1 MATLRLN
8 SAIFGRDREIDL
20 LKDLPHVINP
30 LGKLLIGFGLAYWPP
45 LVAAA
50 WYRDGAL
57 TAFAIALAINLLIG
71 ALLWLMTRRFR
82 RELRARDAFLLVA
95 LAWIVFAADAAIPLM
110 LALPRLSF
118 TDAYFEGMSGF
129 TATGATLLTGIDQ
142 LPHAVNLWRA
152 ELCWLGGLGIIG
164 LGMAVLPLLGVGGMQ
179 VYRAEASGP
188 IKETRLLPRFVQT
201 ARSLWMIYIAL
212 TFACAVAL
220 RIAGMNTFDAICHA
234 LSTLSLG
241 GVSTHD
247 AKIGY
252 FHSQAIEAVL
262 MVFML
267 LAGINFA
274 THFLAWRGRSLRV
287 YLKDPEALGFL
298 LLVLGSAVG
307 LAIYLWK
314 MHAYHGPWPALRYAA
329 FNVISIATDC
339 GFYNTDYDRWPLFAG
354 LWMLLLSCIAVS
366 AGSTGGGIKMIRIW
380 ILFRQSAR
388 EIFSL
393 LHPSAVHSLKIRG
406 QVVPERVALSALGF
420 IHLYTISMVGLSFLL
435 ILSGM
440 DFLTAFSAIVAT
452 LNNVGPG
459 LHGVGPGSTYAG
471 LSDFQTWVCTV
482 SMLVGRLEFFVVL
495 IPLTPAFWRD

>member
-1 MATLRLN
+1 M
-8 SAIFGRDREIDL
+8 
-20 LKDLPHVINP
+20 LKDLPHVVHP
-30 LGKLLIGFGLAYWPP
+30 LGSLLIGFSLAYLPP
-45 LVAAA
+45 LVTALI
-50 WYRDGAL
+50 YGDGAL
-57 TAFAIALAINLLIG
+57 VAFAVALAINLLLG
-71 ALLWLMTRRFR
+71 AMLWLMTFRFR
-82 RELRARDAFLLVA
+82 RELRARDGFLLVA

-110 LALPRLSF
+110 LALPQLSF
-118 TDAYFEGMSGF
+118 TDAYFESMSGF

-152 ELCWLGGLGIIG
+152 ELCWLGGLGVIG

-201 ARSLWMIYIAL
+201 ARSLWMIYVAL
-212 TFACAVAL
+212 TIACAIAL
-220 RIAGMNTFDAICHA
+220 RIAGMNVFDALCHA

-241 GVSTHD
+241 GISTHD

-252 FHSQAIEAVL
+252 FHSQAIECVL

-287 YLKDPEALGFL
+287 YLRDPEAVGFL
-298 LLVLGSAVG
+298 VLVLASVFG

-339 GFYNTDYDRWPLFAG
+339 GFYNADYDRWPLFAG
-354 LWMLLLSCIAVS
+354 LWMLLLSCMAVS
-366 AGSTGGGIKMIRIW
+366 AGSTGGGIKLIRIL

-388 EIFSL
+388 EIYAL
-393 LHPSAVHSLKIRG
+393 LHPTAVHSLKLRG
-406 QVVPERVALSALGF
+406 QVLPERVALSALGF
-420 IHLYTISMVGLSFLL
+420 IHLYTMSMVGLTFLL

-440 DFLTAFSAIVAT
+440 DFLSAFSAIVAT

-459 LHGVGPGSTYAG
+459 LHQVGPGSTYAS

-495 IPLTPAFWRD
+495 IPLTPGFWRD

>member
-1 MATLRLN
+1 M
-8 SAIFGRDREIDL
+8 
-20 LKDLPHVINP
+20 LKDLPHVVHP
-30 LGKLLIGFGLAYWPP
+30 LGTLLIGFSFAYLPP
-45 LVAAA
+45 LATALL
-50 WYRDGAL
+50 YGDGAL
-57 TAFAIALAINLLIG
+57 LAFAIALGINLLLG
-71 ALLWLMTRRFR
+71 SLLWLMTRRAR
-82 RELRARDAFLLVA
+82 RELRARDGFLLVA

-110 LALPRLSF
+110 LALPQLSF
-118 TDAYFEGMSGF
+118 TDAYFESMSGF

-142 LPHAVNLWRA
+142 LPHAVNLWRH
-152 ELCWLGGLGIIG
+152 ELCWLGGLGVIG
-164 LGMAVLPLLGVGGMQ
+164 LGMAVLPLLGIGGMQ

-201 ARSLWMIYIAL
+201 ARSLWMIYIVL
-212 TFACAVAL
+212 TIACAIAL
-220 RIAGMNTFDAICHA
+220 RIAGMNLFDAICHA

-241 GVSTHD
+241 GISTHD

-274 THFLAWRGRSLRV
+274 THFVAWRGRSLRA
-287 YLKDPEALGFL
+287 YLKDPEAIAF
-298 LLVLGSAVG
+298 LVLVLASVFG
-307 LAIYLWK
+307 LALYLWQT
-314 MHAYHGPWPALRYAA
+314 HAYHGPWPALRYAA

-366 AGSTGGGIKMIRIW
+366 AGSTGGGIKMIRIL

-388 EIFSL
+388 EIYAL
-393 LHPSAVHSLKIRG
+393 LHPTAVHSLKLRG
-406 QVVPERVALSALGF
+406 QVLPERVALSALGF
-420 IHLYTISMVGLSFLL
+420 IHLYTMSMVGLTFLL

-440 DFLTAFSAIVAT
+440 DFLSAFSAIVAT

-495 IPLTPAFWRD
+495 IPLTPGFWRD